1 MPDNNNIDKLVNDY
15 HIPKPSSIENSD
27 QLFNVCCF
35 LYLREVY
42 IGQKSSDQSLEKKE
56 ELERY
61 KENYPYGNRYALFL
75 RGLDVDNKNV
85 NFSNKYHLIYLNNN
99 KSLEYVE
106 AVLKAKNWLTEGNID
121 RAEHI
126 IQDKLSQ
133 SVFYSQ
139 LNDITPEN
147 AGSPLGRFVNTVAS
161 SIGGDFKPML
171 ETSIPQIKTYAYKS
185 NSDKE
190 LPTELRFGTQAQF
203 HNGQARISPLFKH
216 FIDEQKDK
224 SNPSKITHV
233 YFNLL
238 KYAQGGYERDK
249 EAALSEQL
257 HQLEKNHSNI
267 AVITLPADDE
277 ILKADYITYEDAGK
291 LQSLKDKVIN
301 KVTNPG
307 KKDDFCIS
315 EKVREVLFDN
325 ADDFEDQWK
334 NKVELLWNKSL
345 EHFQFQNRENLT
357 KTEFQAVYFHF
368 FKYELPNFIL
378 DKLQPH
384 TFNMSC
390 KDAIDRGGVASLYY
404 NVNKAVSLGKK
415 LTNSEFINKGLHA
428 APIEV
433 KGRGLNHHEKFL
445 CNAIYQGSNIDN
457 DRYSHLGDNSN
468 TISIKTWCEKKRPV
482 ELKKEEIVYK
492 IKQNVQQNNDAS
504 YLTNLIQSINNG
516 KKDSSSPYHE
526 LWHQKS
532 GLSNSY
538 QGQYGNTFTGEYVVN
553 YIGDEINK
561 NNAKKVSPQN
571 PPSLMNA
578 DKNNEPTFPSIGVYS

>member
-1 MPDNNNIDKLVNDY
+1 MADSIDRLVDNH
-15 HIPKPSSIENSD
+15 HIPEPSSIENSD
-27 QLFNVCCF
+27 QLFNVCCY
-35 LYLREVY
+35 LYLRTIY
-42 IGQKSSDQSLEKKE
+42 YGLKSSEIGLDMANLDTYDKTYS
-56 ELERY
+56 
-61 KENYPYGNRYALFL
+61 YGNFYTSFL
-75 RGLDVDNKNV
+75 SKVENGDSDIKFGNN
-85 NFSNKYHLIYLNNN
+85 YHLIYLNNN
-99 KSLEYVE
+99 KSLEYIE
-106 AVLKAKNWLTEGNID
+106 AVLKAKNWLTKDNID
-121 RAEHI
+121 HAEHI
-126 IQDKLSQ
+126 IQDRLSQ

-147 AGSPLGRFVNTVAS
+147 AGSRLGRFVNTVAS

-171 ETSIPQIKTYAYKS
+171 ETSIPQVRAYAYKS
-185 NSDKE
+185 GE
-190 LPTELRFGTQAQF
+190 RLPTELRFGTQAQF
-203 HNGQARISPLFKH
+203 HNGQARVSPLFER

-224 SNPSKITHV
+224 INPDKIMHV

-257 HQLEKNHSNI
+257 HRLEANHSNL

-277 ILKADYITYEDAGK
+277 ILKADYITYEDAGE

-301 KVTNPG
+301 KVTNPS
-307 KKDDFCIS
+307 KKDDFYIS
-315 EKVREVLFDN
+315 EKVKKALFDN

-334 NKVELLWNKSL
+334 NKVELLWKKSL

-378 DKLQPH
+378 EKLQPT

-404 NVNKAVSLGKK
+404 NVNKAESLEKR
-415 LTNSEFINKGLHA
+415 LTNSEFINKGLHT

-433 KGRGLNHHEKFL
+433 KGRGLNHHENLL

-457 DRYSHLGDNSN
+457 DRYNQHGDNSN
-468 TISIKTWCEKKRPV
+468 NISIKTWCEKKRPV

-492 IKQNVQQNNDAS
+492 IKQNVQQNNNTS
-504 YLTNLIQSINNG
+504 YLTKLIQSINNG
-516 KKDSSSPYHE
+516 KKDSNSPYHE

-538 QGQYGNTFTGEYVVN
+538 QGQYGNTATGEYIIN
-553 YIGDEINK
+553 YIRGEINK
-561 NNAKKVSPQN
+561 NNAREVSFQD
-571 PPSLMNA
+571 PPSLMNP
-578 DKNNEPTFPSIGVYS
+578 DKSNDSTFPSIEVYS